1 MYYSNKKIVS
11 CFYFITS
18 NRIRE
23 LHRQNDLSFLH
34 FLVWEDKKRTGH
46 FRRMLDEQKW
56 CEKNF
61 LQSKSLWEVSK
72 TIEEIKRSLDRF
84 QIKSFYL
91 PNNLDRQNFRSSDNN
106 YLMLK
111 ICVFGAFYP
120 NYFMRCHGQMD
131 MTQCNKLI
139 NLRDVKNKCFHKII
153 QLFNFNFH

>member
-1 MYYSNKKIVS
+1 MY

-18 NRIRE
+18 IRIRE
-23 LHRQNDLSFLH
+23 TSTNYFFLH
-34 FLVWEDKKRTGH
+34 LLVWEDKKRTGH

-111 ICVFGAFYP
+111 VCVFGAFYP

-131 MTQCNKLI
+131 MTHCNKLV
-139 NLRDVKNKCFHKII
+139 NLRDVR
-153 QLFNFNFH
+153 NFTYFQILAHYVYVYIL